1 MFPMTYDEYIEHT
14 KSKVVKFNVVHF
26 LHSIYY
32 IGPDLE
38 TALKHCYEKE
48 LGLKGVIFQLLQIL
62 TLHVFSEL

>member
-14 KSKVVKFNVVHF
+14 KSKVVKFNVFHF

-32 IGPDLE
+32 IVPDLE

-48 LGLKGVIFQLLQIL
+48 FGLKGVIFSITPDFNSPYFL
-62 TLHVFSEL
+62 